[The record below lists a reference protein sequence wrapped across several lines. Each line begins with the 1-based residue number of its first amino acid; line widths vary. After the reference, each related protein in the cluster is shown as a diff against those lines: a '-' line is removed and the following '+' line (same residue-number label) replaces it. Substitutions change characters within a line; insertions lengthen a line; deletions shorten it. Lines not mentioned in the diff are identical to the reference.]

1 MSWLVFSLICLFIY
15 GVWGFLSKFLT
26 MGLNA
31 PNMLIYSL
39 LGSALG
45 IPLYIIAYRQSFSLP
60 WENHWTYLAMLV
72 GVFTSLGA
80 FFFFNAIALGEAS
93 KVVVITSLYPLVTA
107 ILALI
112 FLKEPLTLSKL
123 LGIFLC
129 LAGIVILSYSQ

>member
-1 MSWLVFSLICLFIY
+1 MSWLAFSLICLFIY

-31 PNMLIYSL
+31 PSMLIYSL

-45 IPLYIIAYRQSFSLP
+45 IPLYILTYRDSFSFP

-80 FFFFNAIALGEAS
+80 FFFFNAIALGEAT
-93 KVVVITSLYPLVTA
+93 KVVVITSLYPVITA

-112 FLKEPLTLSKL
+112 FLNETLTLSKL
-123 LGIFLC
+123 LGILLC
-129 LAGIVILSYSQ
+129 LAGIIILSYSK